1 VSESHSYR
9 KGINSIRSTRTL
21 KARRKKMALFAAIGD
36 RFVAKILKQVA
47 TDYNL
52 DFEEMKTRYCGKS
65 SFELM
70 VPTKQVTVDLEE
82 ADPVSESE
90 PEIEAEVAVSP
101 PKPKAKK
108 AKATKAKAV
117 TTTKLMALSKMKKP
131 DLVAECEE
139 RGLDSE
145 GTVAQLKERI
155 KEARDSE
162 GDAKPTKAKAAPKEK
177 KAAEPKEKKP
187 KAASKKKAAPP
198 PPPVEEPLEEEEIEP
213 DSPGAVRAAMLRK
226 QAEPEA
232 EDDELFEDEE
242 EEEDMQTRLRK
253 ILAEA
258 EEEEFADEDETQIVD
273 N

>member
-1 VSESHSYR
+1 
-9 KGINSIRSTRTL
+9 
-21 KARRKKMALFAAIGD
+21 MALFAAIGD

-47 TDYNL
+47 SDYNL

-82 ADPVSESE
+82 SDPVSEPESE
-90 PEIEAEVAVSP
+90 PEVVSP

-108 AKATKAKAV
+108 AKAAKAKV
-117 TTTKLMALSKMKKP
+117 DTTSKLMALSKMKKP

-145 GTVAQLKERI
+145 GTVAQLKERV
-155 KEARDSE
+155 KEARESE

-177 KAAEPKEKKP
+177 KAKEPKEKKP
-187 KAASKKKAAPP
+187 KASKKKAAPP
-198 PPPVEEPLEEEEIEP
+198 PPAPVEEPLEEEEIEP
-213 DSPGAVRAAMLRK
+213 DSPGAIRAAMLRK
-226 QAEPEA
+226 QKGEPEP
-232 EDDELFEDEE
+232 EEEDELFEEE
-242 EEEDMQTRLRK
+242 DEEEDMQTRLRK

-258 EEEEFADEDETQIVD
+258 EEEEFDDEETQIVD